1 VPHVSFVFRVWIS
14 LAAIAACLALD
25 AAAQPAPL
33 TLDEALELAAQRSR
47 QLDAESAAAA
57 AAHAM
62 ADAAAEPPD
71 MTLTAAITNVP
82 VNGPDAF
89 SLTRDFMTMRS
100 IGLRRELTRGDK
112 REARAARYRL
122 EADAAETARTT
133 ALTELQRAT
142 ARAWL
147 ERYYDERVGELL
159 RRQHGEALRQI
170 EAADLAYRTG
180 AGPQSDVFAARSA
193 AARVE
198 DRLAANARDV
208 EVATARLERWIG
220 DSAPRPLGALPATDR
235 VPLRAAELGSELLH
249 HPEIRLMAEQEE
261 IARADAE
268 IARTNKRSDWTVE
281 LMYSARGPTFSDMMS
296 VNVSKPLQL
305 RERDRQ
311 DREVAAKLALAE
323 RLHAERDEATREH
336 VAETQA
342 LLLGWTSD
350 RERLGRYASTLIPLA
365 VERANAALTAYRSGT
380 GTLTSVL
387 DARAAELET
396 RIDQLTL
403 EMETAGLWARLNYL
417 LPPGVAHDGASP

>member
-1 VPHVSFVFRVWIS
+1 MRHVSFAVRVQIS
-14 LAAIAACLALD
+14 FAAIVACLALD

-33 TLDEALELAAQRSR
+33 TLDDALELAAQRSR
-47 QLDAESAAAA
+47 QLDAESAAADA
-57 AAHAM
+57 AREM
-62 ADAAAEPPD
+62 AVAAAEPPD

-82 VNGPDAF
+82 VNGPEAF
-89 SLTRDFMTMRS
+89 SLTQDFMTMRS
-100 IGLRRELTRGDK
+100 VGIRRELTRGDK
-112 REARAARYRL
+112 RDARAARYRL
-122 EADAAETARTT
+122 EADAAETTRAT
-133 ALTELQRAT
+133 ALSELQRGT
-142 ARAWL
+142 ANAWL
-147 ERYYDERVGELL
+147 ERYYNQRVGELL
-159 RRQHGEALRQI
+159 RRQHDEALRQI

-193 AARVE
+193 AAKVE
-198 DRLAANARDV
+198 DRLAANGRDV
-208 EVATARLERWIG
+208 EVSIARLERWVG
-220 DSAPRPLGALPATDR
+220 DAAQRPLDAPPATDQ

-281 LMYSARGPTFSDMMS
+281 VTYSARGPAYSDLMS

-342 LLLGWTSD
+342 LLLGWTND

-365 VERANAALTAYRSGT
+365 IERTNSALTAYRSGT

-396 RIDQLTL
+396 RIDQLAL
-403 EMETAGLWARLNYL
+403 EMETAGLWAQLNYL
-417 LPPGVAHDGASP
+417 LPSGVAHDGGSP